1 MGGVSIAMTDRINFD
16 IGYKFQD
23 FGKAKGFN
31 KYKNINGRETIY
43 KDPLPGFNIKA
54 HIATIGV
61 RYHF

>member
-1 MGGVSIAMTDRINFD
+1 MGGVSIAMTERINFD

-23 FGKAKGFN
+23 FGKTKGFN
-31 KYKNINGRETIY
+31 KYKIPSGTVLPI
-43 KDPLPGFNIKA
+43 DPEKFSIRA